1 MDTVAVASYFKGKS
15 ILITGSTGFLG
26 KILLEKI
33 LRVQP
38 DVKKIFLL
46 VRAADMVAAEERVF
60 NEVVGNEL
68 FGTLR
73 EKYGS
78 SFHSF
83 TREKISPLAG
93 DIINENLGLESS
105 RILKLPAE
113 IDIIING
120 AATTNFYERY
130 DVALACNV
138 LGTKYVCKFACKCPN
153 LKMFLHVSTA
163 YVAREQ
169 QGLLLEKQF
178 QIGEM
183 LKQGCHLDI
192 NAELKLVTSIKA
204 ELMQTSGNNLELLER
219 KTMKKLGL
227 KRARHFGW
235 ANTYVFTK
243 AMGEMLVDQFKGDLP
258 VVVVRPSMVSSIY
271 HDPLPGWIEG
281 TRTIDTIITAYAKQT
296 IPCFPGRGDVIL
308 DVIPGDMVVN
318 AMVVAMAIHWNQKGQ
333 VVIHVTSSLQNPLS
347 TSAMLDMMYQ
357 YFSANP
363 QMGKSGKVIKAK
375 RLRLTKKFES
385 FQTYMFLKYKLPLQM
400 LHLVT
405 PLVGGSFSQYYNKSN
420 RSYKYF
426 ILLAK
431 LYAPYVFFNARFD
444 DTNLARLQI
453 AMKRDQTEA
462 HIFNFD
468 PKSIDWDYYFHNI
481 HVPGVLKYDQK
492 K

>member
-1 MDTVAVASYFKGKS
+1 MDAVTVAGHFKGKS

-46 VRAADMVAAEERVF
+46 VRAADMAAAEERVF

-78 SFHSF
+78 SFNSF

-93 DIINENLGLESS
+93 DIIDENLGLESS
-105 RILKLPAE
+105 KILNLSAE
-113 IDIIING
+113 IDIIVNG

-138 LGTKYVCKFACKCPN
+138 MGTKYICKFASKCPN

-163 YVAREQ
+163 YVAREK
-169 QGLLLEKQF
+169 QGLLLEMPF
-178 QIGEM
+178 QIGEL

-192 NAELKLVTSIKA
+192 DAELKLVASIKA
-204 ELMQTSGNNLELLER
+204 ELMHSSGNLELLER

-243 AMGEMLVDQFKGDLP
+243 AMGEMLVDHFRGDLP
-258 VVVVRPSMVSSIY
+258 VVIVRPSMVSSIY
-271 HDPLPGWIEG
+271 YDPLPGWIEG
-281 TRTIDTIITAYAKQT
+281 TRTIDTIIAAYAKQT
-296 IPCFPGRGDVIL
+296 IPCFIGRGDVIL

-318 AMVVAMAIHWNQKGQ
+318 AMVVAMAIHWNQQGQ
-333 VVIHVTSSLQNPLS
+333 VVIHVTSSMQNPLS
-347 TSAMLDMMYQ
+347 TSATLEMMYQ

-363 QMGKSGKVIKAK
+363 QMGKNGRVIKAK
-375 RLRLTKKFES
+375 RLPLTNKFGS
-385 FQTYMFLKYKLPLQM
+385 FRTYMFLKYKLPLEM
-400 LHLVT
+400 LHLVN
-405 PLVGGSFSQYYNKSN
+405 PLVGGSFSRYYNKFN

-431 LYAPYVFFNARFD
+431 LYAPYGFFKARFD
-444 DTNLARLQI
+444 DTNLARLQTET
-453 AMKRDQTEA
+453 KRDQSEA
-462 HIFNFD
+462 HIFNSD
-468 PKSIDWDYYFHNI
+468 PKSIDWHYYFHNI
-481 HVPGVLKYDQK
+481 HIPGVLKCGQK